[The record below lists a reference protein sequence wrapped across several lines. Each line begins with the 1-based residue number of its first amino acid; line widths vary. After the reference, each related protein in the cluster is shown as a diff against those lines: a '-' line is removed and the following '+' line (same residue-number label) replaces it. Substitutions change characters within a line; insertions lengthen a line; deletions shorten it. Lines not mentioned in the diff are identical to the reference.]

1 MSGLTWY
8 ITRASGIVAWALL
21 SASVLWGLA
30 VSTKMG
36 NRRVQAGW
44 LLDLHR
50 FLGGA
55 ALVFTGVHV

>member
-1 MSGLTWY
+1 
-8 ITRASGIVAWALL
+8 
-21 SASVLWGLA
+21 
-30 VSTKMG
+30 MG